1 MKSTCGACR
10 KVFASLGA
18 FDMHRVG
25 SYGEP
30 IYNEKGRIMG
40 YTPCERRCLTEI
52 EMQQKKMTQNA
63 RGWWTTGVVFDTS
76 RFANKNDV
84 A

>member
-1 MKSTCGACR
+1 MKSTCGACNR
-10 KVFASLGA
+10 VFASLGS

-30 IYNEKGRIMG
+30 IYNEKGRIVG

-52 EMQQKKMTQNA
+52 EMRTNGMIKNE
-63 RGWWTTGVVFDTS
+63 RGHWTTGVVFDTS
-76 RFANKNDV
+76 RFANKE
-84 A
+84 AG

>member
-1 MKSTCGACR
+1 MKSTCGACSL
-10 KVFASLGA
+10 VFASLGA
-18 FDMHRVG
+18 FEMHRVG

-30 IYNEKGRIMG
+30 VYDKGRIVG
-40 YTPCERRCLTEI
+40 YTPCERGCLTSE
-52 EMQQKKMTQNA
+52 EMQAKGMAQNKY
-63 RGWWTTGVVFDTS
+63 GHWTTGATFDAS